1 MDTLLIIFA
10 KEPVPGQVKTRLVPP
25 LSPEEAAEL
34 YQCFLLDVLEEMQRL
49 TDVAL
54 ALAYTPVDAR
64 PFFQELV
71 SPQMRL
77 VPQTGSD
84 LGERLSAACHWALSS
99 GFRAVMIR
107 NSDSPDLPRELVMQA
122 GELLRNDQAQ
132 VVLGP
137 APDGG
142 YYLVGL
148 TVPPGDFFQGIAWS
162 TDTVLDET
170 LDRVRGRGLSVHL
183 LPPWIDIDSFLDLQR
198 FAQRS
203 LLPGQPGWRSYRKA
217 RELLKLNPFR

>member
-10 KEPVPGQVKTRLVPP
+10 KEPVPGQVKTRLIPP
-25 LSPEEAAEL
+25 LRPEEATEL
-34 YQCFLLDVLEEMQRL
+34 YQCFLADVLEEMQRL
-49 TDVAL
+49 TGLTL

-71 SPQMRL
+71 PPEVRL
-77 VPQTGSD
+77 VAQTGSD

-107 NSDSPDLPRELVMQA
+107 NSDSPDLPGELVIQA
-122 GELLRNDQAQ
+122 GDLLRTGQAQ

-142 YYLVGL
+142 FYLVGL
-148 TVPPGDFFQGIAWS
+148 AVPPGELFQGIAWS
-162 TDTVLDET
+162 TTTVLDET
-170 LDRVRGRGLSVHL
+170 LARVRGRGLSVHL
-183 LPPWIDIDSFLDLQR
+183 LSPWADIDVVSDLQR
-198 FAQRS
+198 FAEGS
-203 LLPGQPGWRSYRKA
+203 LLPGQPGWRSHRQA
-217 RELLKLNPFR
+217 RELLMLTLT

>member
-10 KEPVPGQVKTRLVPP
+10 KEPVPGQVKTRLCPP
-25 LSPEEAAEL
+25 LNPEEAAEL
-34 YQCFLLDVLEEMQRL
+34 YRCFLADVLEEMQRL
-49 TDVAL
+49 SDVAL

-71 SPQMRL
+71 PPEVRL
-77 VPQTGSD
+77 VPQSGAD

-107 NSDSPDLPRELVMQA
+107 NSDSPDLPGELVRQA
-122 GELLRNDQAQ
+122 GDLLRTGQTQ

-148 TVPPGDFFQGIAWS
+148 AVPPGNLFQGIAWS
-162 TDTVLDET
+162 TATVLDET
-170 LDRVRGRGLSVHL
+170 LSRIRGRGLALHL
-183 LPPWIDIDSFLDLQR
+183 LPPWADIDGFSDLQR
-198 FAQRS
+198 FAERS
-203 LLPGQPGWRSYRKA
+203 LVPGQPGWRSHRQA
-217 RELLKLNPFR
+217 RELLKITST